1 MPVIEEGEKA
11 APLVVHGIA
20 VEPVGNLI
28 RLQFRGEHGELVQE
42 ISLEPHNAG
51 QLAVGMA
58 GLADAMITQQT
69 ARSEAVAP
77 LVGPGGRIL
86 TAKGAKSDGN

>member
-20 VEPVGNLI
+20 VEPVGDLV
-28 RLQFRGEHGELVQE
+28 RMQFRGKDGELIQE
-42 ISLEPHNAG
+42 ISLTPQHAG
-51 QLAVGMA
+51 QLALAMA
-58 GLADAMITQQT
+58 GIADAMIQRMQAT
-69 ARSEAVAP
+69 AQ

-86 TAKGAKSDGN
+86 TGANDGN